1 MNKKFLSAIAICGIV
16 FFVGCTGEPAAPA
29 DDTETPT
36 DTPVVEEEETPTY
49 PEGPV
54 AFAEVGLGLMDAAD
68 VYDLFTFE
76 EGEGTCLDQGFPT
89 NLTYTSDNVVKTADE
104 EYVEDMTMI
113 DFMGNLRFDE
123 VPLEGGPA
131 ACKITATRGVTKVQ
145 LSCTDEAEE
154 EVCTGTFN
162 MIAQ

>member
-1 MNKKFLSAIAICGIV
+1 MKKAFITIFAICGLIV
-16 FFVGCTGEPAAPA
+16 FAGCADSEVPAAG
-29 DDTETPT
+29 DDTDT
-36 DTPVVEEEETPTY
+36 TPVVEEEPTY

-123 VPLEGGPA
+123 VPLEDGPA

-145 LSCTDEAEE
+145 LSCTRGEDDAEE
-154 EVCTGTFN
+154 EVCTGTFK

>member
-1 MNKKFLSAIAICGIV
+1 MNKKILSAIAICGIV
-16 FFVGCTGEPAAPA
+16 FFVGCTGETAPA
-29 DDTETPT
+29 DDTDTPT
-36 DTPVVEEEETPTY
+36 DTPVVEEETY

-89 NLTYTSDNVVKTADE
+89 NLTYTSDNIVKTADE

-123 VPLEGGPA
+123 VPLTGGPA

-145 LSCTDEAEE
+145 LSCSMGEDDAEK
-154 EVCTGTFN
+154 EVCTATFN
-162 MIAQ
+162 MIAE